1 MEEYLKK
8 IWYDPRHPGSFA
20 GPSKLYQVVKR
31 EGKYDIG
38 LGEIKK
44 KFLQNQDAYSLQK
57 KVKRR
62 GFKRRRVVVQS
73 IDYQWE
79 ADLADVQN
87 LSEYNN
93 GIKNSC

>member
-1 MEEYLKK
+1 MEEYLKN
-8 IWYDPRHPGSFA
+8 IWYNPRHPGSFA

-38 LGEIKK
+38 LGKIK

-62 GFKRRRVVVQS
+62 GMRRRRVVVQVL
-73 IDYQWE
+73 IT
-79 ADLADVQN
+79 
-87 LSEYNN
+87 N
-93 GIKNSC
+93 GKPI